1 MVAESETAELLRN
14 GLKKLGLTVR
24 DELISAFMM
33 FLSELKRWNRAYNL
47 TGLKKD
53 EDIVIKHF
61 LDSLLYLRAIPDG
74 EIKVADIGSG
84 AGFPGIPIKIIR
96 PEIEIYL
103 IEPTKKKSAFLRH
116 ITRQLSLN
124 KTEVIEKRIEEVR
137 ANQELSFS
145 VDVAISRALFSIKE
159 FIKKA
164 SYILKP
170 GGTLILNKGPK
181 VKEELKTLGN
191 MRYELLDVALP
202 LSQITRHIIVVTPD
216 VRL

>member
-1 MVAESETAELLRN
+1 VAESETAELLRN

-24 DELISAFMM
+24 DELINAFMM

-116 ITRQLSLN
+116 ITRQLGLN

-137 ANQELSFS
+137 VNQELSYS
-145 VDVAISRALFSIKE
+145 VDVAISRALFNIKE

-164 SYILKP
+164 SHILKP

-191 MRYELLDVALP
+191 MRYELLDVDLP

-216 VRL
+216 VRI